1 MWMSYVDKSL
11 IPGEKIMYRASLYRL
26 PFLWLIFPAAAA
38 FVAAVF
44 HFWIVVLAAI
54 IVAGLIYAKVWARR
68 ASAEFAVTTKRVIV
82 AVGAVRRRTLEL
94 MLDKVEGVGVDQTLA
109 GRIFNFGTV
118 TITGSGGTKESF
130 DNIAAPLEFRRQVQ
144 AQLAL
149 KP

>member
-1 MWMSYVDKSL
+1 MSYVDKSL
-11 IPGEKIMYRASLYRL
+11 IPGEQIMYRAKLYRL
-26 PFLWLIFPAAAA
+26 PFLWLILPAVAA
-38 FVAAVF
+38 FVSAVF

-54 IVAGLIYAKVWARR
+54 VVAGLIYANVWARR
-68 ASAEFAVTTKRVIV
+68 ASAEFAVTSKRVII

-118 TITGSGGTKESF
+118 TITGSGGTRESF

-149 KP
+149 KS

>member
-1 MWMSYVDKSL
+1 VSYVDKSL
-11 IPGEKIMYRASLYRL
+11 IPGEKIVYRASLYRL
-26 PFLWLIFPAAAA
+26 PFLWLILPAVAA

-44 HFWIVVLAAI
+44 HYWIVVLAAI
-54 IVAGLIYAKVWARR
+54 IVAGLIAANVWARR

-94 MLDKVEGVGVDQTLA
+94 MLDKVEGIGVEQTLA

-118 TITGSGGTKESF
+118 TITGSGGTRESF
-130 DNIAAPLEFRRQVQ
+130 DNLAAPLEFRRQVQ

-149 KP
+149 KS

>member
-1 MWMSYVDKSL
+1 MSYVEKSL
-11 IPGEKIMYRASLYRL
+11 IPGEKVIYRARLYRL
-26 PFLWLIFPAAAA
+26 PFLWLILPTVAA

-44 HFWIVVLAAI
+44 HYWIVVLAAVI
-54 IVAGLIYAKVWARR
+54 LAGIIYANVWARR

-94 MLDKVEGVGVDQTLA
+94 MLDKVEGVGVDQTIW

-118 TITGSGGTKESF
+118 TITGSGGTRESF

-144 AQLAL
+144 SQLAL

>member
-1 MWMSYVDKSL
+1 MSYVAKSL
-11 IPGEKIMYRASLYRL
+11 IPGEKIVYRTSLYRL
-26 PFLWLIFPAAAA
+26 PFLWLVLPAVAA

-54 IVAGLIYAKVWARR
+54 VVAALIYANVWARR
-68 ASAEFAVTTKRVIV
+68 ASAEFAVTSKRVIV
-82 AVGAVRRRTLEL
+82 AVGAVHRRTLEL

-109 GRIFNFGTV
+109 GRIFDFGTV
-118 TITGSGGTKESF
+118 TITGSGGTRESF

>member
-1 MWMSYVDKSL
+1 MSYVDKSL
-11 IPGEKIMYRASLYRL
+11 IPGEQIVYRASLYRL
-26 PFLWLIFPAAAA
+26 PFLWLLLPAIAA

-44 HFWIVVLAAI
+44 HYWIVVLAAI
-54 IVAGLIYAKVWARR
+54 IVAGLIYANVWAKR

-94 MLDKVEGVGVDQTLA
+94 MLDKVEGISVDQTLA

-118 TITGSGGTKESF
+118 TITGSGGTRESF
-130 DNIAAPLEFRRQVQ
+130 DNLAAPLEFRRQVQ

>member
-1 MWMSYVDKSL
+1 MSYVDKSL
-11 IPGEKIMYRASLYRL
+11 IPGERIVYRASLYRL
-26 PFLWLIFPAAAA
+26 PFLWLLLPAIAAL
-38 FVAAVF
+38 VAAVF
-44 HFWIVVLAAI
+44 HYWIVVLAAI
-54 IVAGLIYAKVWARR
+54 IVAGLIYANVWAKL

-94 MLDKVEGVGVDQTLA
+94 MLDKVEGIGVDQTLA

-118 TITGSGGTKESF
+118 TITGSGGTRESF
-130 DNIAAPLEFRRQVQ
+130 DNLAAPLEFRRQVQ

>member
-1 MWMSYVDKSL
+1 VSYVDKSL
-11 IPGEKIMYRASLYRL
+11 IPGEQIVYRASLYRL
-26 PFLWLIFPAAAA
+26 PFLWLLLPAIAA

-44 HFWIVVLAAI
+44 HYWIVVLAAI
-54 IVAGLIYAKVWARR
+54 IVAGLIYANVWAKR

-94 MLDKVEGVGVDQTLA
+94 MLDKVEGIGVDQTLA

-118 TITGSGGTKESF
+118 TITGSGGTRESF
-130 DNIAAPLEFRRQVQ
+130 DNLAAPLEFRRQVQ